1 MKLYILLILGVLK
14 LATTNGQVKMKPLEQ
29 LIIKESETWDV
40 LKKQI
45 KDAKNPVQI
54 LPKDQFTADSALFQA
69 QVTTRS
75 PMGAI
80 IYETGGILIDSGWIR
95 ILGSGSKKLSRTI
108 MVWNKG
114 KSFTN
119 LGEQPSFLLI
129 ADDVL
134 GGFYGINGGGID
146 IADIG
151 KVFYFSPD
159 NNKWNSLQLS
169 YSEFLNFCFSGNLNE
184 YYKGLR
190 WNNWQKDVVKLNG
203 DWGFSFFPFL
213 WTKEGRKDIN
223 KNDRRQVP
231 IQELWDFYFTLK
243 K

>member
-1 MKLYILLILGVLK
+1 MKKYILILAIIK
-14 LATTNGQVKMKPLEQ
+14 LTTTNGQIKMKPLEQ
-29 LIIKESETWDV
+29 LIFKESETWDI

-45 KDAKNPVQI
+45 KDAKNSVQV
-54 LPKDQFTADSALFQA
+54 LPKNQLAADSTLIQA

-95 ILGSGSKKLSRTI
+95 ILGSGSKKLSRTL
-108 MVWNKG
+108 MTWNKG
-114 KSFTN
+114 KSYN
-119 LGEQPSFLLI
+119 KIGDRPSFLLI

-134 GGFYGINGGGID
+134 GGFYAINGGGID
-146 IADIG
+146 TTDLG

-159 NNKWNSLQLS
+159 NIKWNNLNLS
-169 YSEFLNFCFSGNLNE
+169 YSEFLNFCFQGNLNE

-190 WNNWQKDVVKLNG
+190 WSNWQKDVGRIDG
-203 DWGFSFFPFL
+203 DLGFSFFPFL

-223 KNDRRQVP
+223 KNDRRLVP
-231 IQELWDFYFTLK
+231 MQELWDYFAEK
-243 K
+243 NK